1 MASGAIEAL
10 PDRSPILPRLYPN
23 KRRKSPMGRL
33 IVNAGILLIIVGLII
48 LGAERLGIRLGRLP
62 GDIRIEGRR
71 GGFYFPIVTCL
82 LVSVVLWLVAWLF
95 NRR

>member
-1 MASGAIEAL
+1 
-10 PDRSPILPRLYPN
+10 
-23 KRRKSPMGRL
+23 MGRL
-33 IVNAGILLIIVGLII
+33 LINAGILLVVIGLVIV
-48 LGAERLGIRLGRLP
+48 LGERLGIRLGRLP

-82 LVSVVLWLVAWLF
+82 LISVVLSAIAWLF

>member
-1 MASGAIEAL
+1 
-10 PDRSPILPRLYPN
+10 
-23 KRRKSPMGRL
+23 MGRL
-33 IVNAGILLIIVGLII
+33 FIYAGILLVIVGLLIV
-48 LGAERLGIRLGRLP
+48 LGERVGIHLGRLP

-82 LVSVVLWLVAWLF
+82 LISAILSAIAWFF